1 MRKGSGTT
9 MTKEGILIILFAS
22 AIFIFMGISILLL
35 RNTKKKKVNKQ
46 LGLISI
52 FISFFFL
59 LLTIFYNY
67 NIQKQP
73 QVIPEVKTVKEEI
86 NKDLNKDKLSIDEL
100 VKDLNKAIEEFKKPG
115 KQEKV
120 TDYRD
125 RVLGLD
131 EHKLEDYVTKE
142 AIDTLYLYGANN
154 TEDNK
159 KLFSQAF
166 LSLIAQIE
174 AQSGKINN
182 VEQLAKLGNV
192 AITLNKELGIAYV
205 PSSVLGQ
212 GMSFL
217 DITMVLT
224 ENGWK
229 LDLYGLLRDIQLIN
243 SMATQQQQQTEATTN
258 K

>member
-1 MRKGSGTT
+1 
-9 MTKEGILIILFAS
+9 MTKEGVLIILFAS
-22 AIFIFMGISILLL
+22 AIFIFMGIAIFLL
-35 RNTKKKKVNKQ
+35 RSAKKKKINKQ
-46 LGLISI
+46 LGIISI
-52 FISFFFL
+52 FISLFFL

-67 NIQKQP
+67 NIQRQP
-73 QVIPEVKTVKEEI
+73 QVIPEVKTIEKEI
-86 NKDLNKDKLSIDEL
+86 NRDLNKDKLSIDEL
-100 VKDLNKAIEEFKKPG
+100 VKDLDKAIEEFKKPG

-131 EHKLEDYVTKE
+131 EHALEEYVTQE
-142 AIDTLYLYGANN
+142 AIDTLYLYGTNN

-166 LSLIAQIE
+166 LSLIASIE
-174 AQSGKINN
+174 TQSGKVNN
-182 VEQLAKLGNV
+182 VEQLAKLGNL

-217 DITMVLT
+217 DITMILT
-224 ENGWK
+224 EDGWK
-229 LDLYGLLRDIQLIN
+229 LDLYGLLRNIQLIN
-243 SMATQQQQQTEATTN
+243 SMSVQQQQQTEGTTTT